1 MPKSECK
8 QAGVDVSKDE
18 LVVDLDASAFTFPN
32 TAPGCRKLVDEAR
45 RRGVVRL
52 VCEATGGYER
62 TLLAACAALSMR
74 VALVQPLRVRRHAQA
89 KGWTAK
95 TDRIDAAVLTDYGI
109 AHDPSDWVAPEP
121 DRHELRE
128 LAGRRRQLADQIAAE
143 QTRLSMA
150 DASCK
155 PIIKSLQQM
164 IRFLKRQT
172 AALEQQMKSIL
183 ARHAEWQA
191 AVERLSAPKGIG
203 WLTAATVFALMPEL
217 GKVSD
222 RQASS
227 LAGLAPWADDSGTSH
242 GTRHIC
248 GGREQVRKALYMAA
262 TSAWR
267 TNPVLKPFYERL
279 RAAGKPHKV
288 AHIAVMRKLIVLMNR
303 LLANPN
309 FALAG

>member
-18 LVVDLDASAFTFPN
+18 LVVDLDASALTFPN
-32 TAPGCRKLVDEAR
+32 TAPGCRKLIEEAR
-45 RRGVVRL
+45 HRGVVRL
-52 VCEATGGYER
+52 ICEATGGYER
-62 TLLAACAALSMR
+62 TLLAACASMQMR

-89 KGWTAK
+89 KGLLAK
-95 TDRIDAAVLTDYGI
+95 TDRIDASVLTDFGHT
-109 AHDPSDWVAPEP
+109 HDPSDWVAPEA

-128 LAGRRRQLADQIAAE
+128 LAERRRQLSDQVAAE
-143 QTRLSMA
+143 QTRLTMA

-155 PIIKSLQQM
+155 PVVKSLRQM
-164 IRFLKRQT
+164 IRFLKRQI
-172 AALEQQMKSIL
+172 AALEEQMKAIL
-183 ARHAEWQA
+183 ERHASWQA
-191 AVERLSAPKGIG
+191 AVERLSQPKGIG

-222 RQASS
+222 RQASA
-227 LAGLAPWADDSGTSH
+227 LAGLAPWADDSGNKH
-242 GTRHIC
+242 GARRIC

-267 TNPVLKPFYERL
+267 TNPILKPFYARL

-303 LLANPN
+303 LLAKPE
-309 FALAG
+309 FTLAD